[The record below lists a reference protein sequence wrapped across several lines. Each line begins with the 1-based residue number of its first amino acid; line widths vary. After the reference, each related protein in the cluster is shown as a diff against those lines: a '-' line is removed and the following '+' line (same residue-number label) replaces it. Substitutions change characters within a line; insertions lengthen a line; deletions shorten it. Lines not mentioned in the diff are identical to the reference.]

1 MKKIMIALSLA
12 SIVYAGSDYM
22 SVNDLTPAEKAELAN
37 VAKQDLSTASSS
49 DVSQTGEKGGG
60 GISTGQD
67 LTIAMDALEKG
78 DFKTAF
84 AHFKIAAEQG
94 DPIAQQNL
102 AVMYN
107 NGYGT
112 QKNTK
117 MAAYWVEKSSSS
129 AKVAIK

>member
-1 MKKIMIALSLA
+1 MVQRFWIIAVA
-12 SIVYAGSDYM
+12 SILFAGSEYL
-22 SVNDLTPAEKAELAN
+22 SVENLTPQERAELAK
-37 VAKQDLSTASSS
+37 VAPSAAISQQEQGTNAQQVPAASSRDLS
-49 DVSQTGEKGGG
+49 
-60 GISTGQD
+60 
-67 LTIAMDALEKG
+67 IAMEALDRG

-112 QKNTK
+112 EKNTK
-117 MAAYWVEKSSSS
+117 MAAYWMEKSTRS